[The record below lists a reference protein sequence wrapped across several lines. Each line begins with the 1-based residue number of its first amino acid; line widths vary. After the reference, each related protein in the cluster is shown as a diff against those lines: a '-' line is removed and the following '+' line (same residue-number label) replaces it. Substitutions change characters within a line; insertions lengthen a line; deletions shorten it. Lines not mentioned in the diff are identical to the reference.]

1 MRNISFSVFAPDFT
15 MAMVEQVVWADPAL
29 IELWTLSSYTTNKHF
44 FEEVN
49 LKNSD
54 MITDLKATEC

>member
-1 MRNISFSVFAPDFT
+1 
-15 MAMVEQVVWADPAL
+15 MATVEQVVWADPAL